1 MNGFLKSK
9 PMQKLVNFKKSSW
22 NCKRLIILQK
32 FYINFFFFLVKKF
45 GGWIWWSWNL
55 HLWQWGSSK
64 LLLAS
69 IAVSW
74 NSDLRRKWRKFI
86 LRDPWGFKVPHLLAP
101 KHEWE
106 ASGLLQGAVSRP
118 QILHIFT
125 PWIVSVGHHLSSWAR
140 HLHLLVLMGQC

>member
-74 NSDLRRKWRKFI
+74 NSDLRRKWRKNLFSEI
-86 LRDPWGFKVPHLLAP
+86 LG
-101 KHEWE
+101 
-106 ASGLLQGAVSRP
+106 VSRC
-118 QILHIFT
+118 HICWLQSMSGK
-125 PWIVSVGHHLSSWAR
+125 PVGCCKVQSAGLKFCTY
-140 HLHLLVLMGQC
+140 LLLELWVLAIISLPGQGIFICWC